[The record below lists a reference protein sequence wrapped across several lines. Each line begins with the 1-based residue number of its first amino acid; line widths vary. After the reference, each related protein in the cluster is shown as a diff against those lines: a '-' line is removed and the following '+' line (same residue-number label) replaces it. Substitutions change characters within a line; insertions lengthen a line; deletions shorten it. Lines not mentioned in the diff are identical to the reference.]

1 MARTPRGR
9 VLVCKVGLDGH
20 EAGAKL
26 VARVLMNAGY
36 DVVYTG
42 RRQTV
47 EGIVAASR
55 QEDVDLIGVSI
66 LSGTHI
72 EVARALMMAMS
83 ADPDAPAVVMG
94 GVIPP
99 EDHAALRSLGVQA
112 VLGPGSTPEQ
122 IVAAIQDAIDGRNDA
137 HARSDTDEVHR

>member
-1 MARTPRGR
+1 MARVRQGR
-9 VLVCKVGLDGH
+9 VLICKVGLDGH

-36 DVVYTG
+36 EVVYTG

-47 EGIVAASR
+47 ESIVATSR
-55 QEDVDLIGVSI
+55 QEDVDVIGVSI
-66 LSGTHI
+66 LSGTHV
-72 EVARALMMAMS
+72 EVARALTAALS
-83 ADPDAPAVVMG
+83 ADPEAPAVVMG

-99 EDHAALRSLGVQA
+99 EDHATLRSLGIGA

-122 IVAAIQDAIDGRNDA
+122 IVAAVAQAIASRDGAPARADADGA
-137 HARSDTDEVHR
+137 HR